1 MKNQRV
7 FDETADF
14 RRVLAGFG
22 ERSTPQRL
30 AVWRFFTQSAC
41 ARTMEDVVDALRGQG
56 LGQATIYRVVHLF
69 CRLDLLAGIRDEAG
83 TMRYA
88 PRHAGHCH
96 LVVCRRCGRVA
107 DFHDCDL
114 AVAEKLIAAQT
125 GFAVERH
132 FLDFSGLCPACR
144 QPESRK
150 RLEPR

>member
-41 ARTMEDVVDALRGQG
+41 ARTMEDVVGALRGRG

-69 CRLDLLAGIRDEAG
+69 CWLDLLAGIRYIINEGA
-83 TMRYA
+83 
-88 PRHAGHCH
+88 
-96 LVVCRRCGRVA
+96 
-107 DFHDCDL
+107 
-114 AVAEKLIAAQT
+114 
-125 GFAVERH
+125 
-132 FLDFSGLCPACR
+132 
-144 QPESRK
+144 
-150 RLEPR
+150 EPRGTSSGTCAAPTCDHLISTA